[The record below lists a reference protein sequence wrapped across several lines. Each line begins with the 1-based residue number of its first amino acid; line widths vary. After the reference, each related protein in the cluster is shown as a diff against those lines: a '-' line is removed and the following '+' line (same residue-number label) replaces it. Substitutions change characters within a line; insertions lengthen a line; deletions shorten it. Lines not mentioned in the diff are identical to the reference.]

1 MSQLEERVRRADL
14 QPVRVGRRWMVIPP
28 QLDLAVEPP
37 LIPVRIDP
45 GSAFGTGRHPTTQ
58 LCLMAIERHLKP
70 GAVVMDLGTGTGI
83 LAIAAAKLDAGRVL
97 AVDTDAEAVRV
108 AQENVAV
115 NGVAS
120 QVRVEL
126 GSLPQVR
133 AGQWDITQAH
143 VVVANILAHVIVGFF
158 EHSLAQAVAPKGLL
172 IVSGILH
179 SQTPEIRARLQWHGL
194 ALLAEERIAEW
205 SCLIARP
212 ISAAPRP
219 EAGS

>member
-1 MSQLEERVRRADL
+1 
-14 QPVRVGRRWMVIPP
+14 MVIPP

-37 LIPVRIDP
+37 LISVRIDP

-120 QVRVEL
+120 RVRVEL

-158 EHSLAQAVAPKGLL
+158 EHGLAQAVAPKGLL

-179 SQTPEIRARLQWHGL
+179 SQTPEIRARLPWHGL
-194 ALLAEERIAEW
+194 ALLAEERMAEW

-212 ISAAPRP
+212 ISAAPRL
-219 EAGS
+219 EADS